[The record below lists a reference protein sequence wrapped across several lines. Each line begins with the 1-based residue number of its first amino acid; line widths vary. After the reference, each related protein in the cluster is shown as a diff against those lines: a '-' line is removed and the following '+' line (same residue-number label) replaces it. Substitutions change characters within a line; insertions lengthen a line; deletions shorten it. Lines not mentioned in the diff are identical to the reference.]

1 MISYTQDTAMVNRSQ
16 NIYDVFISFSRK
28 DRLTAHRIINSLQA
42 KNISARVFD
51 DTSLS
56 NASWME
62 QIEDAIRNA
71 RVYMILLTENS
82 IQSDFVKMELELAIT
97 LAKERSKAIVPVLM
111 LPDGVELPAVFRYHL
126 MPYRQFHVGPLRSDY
141 EYLSDAVARMIRE
154 SEKDTYLSV
163 RIAEYISAGL
173 NDQAADLLCDQIRS
187 TAQSVLQGTEKQQ
200 RACRLSLLSCLE
212 KLSALH
218 SFSHDEAARQLAR
231 KKLQVL
237 DNTTRLLSALLH
249 PENNLYDTAFAVR
262 LLHYDRH
269 IRIGCSDVLAGS
281 ETEEANRLLLEEYER
296 MMADYTACYQKLLPT
311 LKEYTEAEKQFIRT
325 ADTYINKPFSLP
337 SRQPVPA
344 QSPHSTEDELLSS
357 IASFMHEG
365 NKVFDL
371 LSQRHNAKS
380 LYSCLLTSYERLR
393 GYCEAV
399 GERNILAQCIDRIAQ
414 LKQIMIKTGD
424 DGKAPEK
431 VDTGIKSLLG
441 LTVPKSGK
449 FDVFISH
456 KSQDFD
462 LALNIYEFLRS
473 SLKEPFFDKYSLPEM
488 NEAQYRKSIMQA
500 LDASRHFVVVFSD
513 LAYLESDWVSLEME
527 VFQSEMDEGR
537 KPGANFLMIVTKSV
551 YDQIMQSNKTLLPIE
566 YRRCEIMCLDDY
578 RETLLNYLNR

>member
-1 MISYTQDTAMVNRSQ
+1 MLSYAQDGAMVNRSQ
-16 NIYDVFISFSRK
+16 NIYDVFISYSHK
-28 DRLTAHRIINSLQA
+28 DRLIAHRIIQSLQA
-42 KNISARVFD
+42 KGICARVFD
-51 DTSLS
+51 DAFLS
-56 NASWME
+56 NDSYLA
-62 QIEDAIRNA
+62 QIEEAIRNA

-97 LAKERSKAIVPVLM
+97 TAKERSKAIVPVSM
-111 LPDGVELPAVFRYHL
+111 LPNSAELPAVFRYQL
-126 MPYRQFHVGPLRSDY
+126 MAYHWFNIGPLRSDY
-141 EYLSDAVARMIRE
+141 ENLSDAVTKMIRE

-187 TAQSVLQGTEKQQ
+187 TSQSILQGTEKEQ

-218 SFSHDEAARQLAR
+218 TFGQDEAARQLAH

-237 DNTTRLLSALLH
+237 DHTAQLLFLLLH
-249 PENNLYDTAFAVR
+249 PEENLYDAAFAIR
-262 LLHYDRH
+262 LLHYERH
-269 IRIGCSDVLAGS
+269 IRIGCSDVLADG
-281 ETEEANRLLLEEYER
+281 ETDEGNRQRKEYER
-296 MMADYTACYQKLLPT
+296 TMADYTGCYRALLPT
-311 LKEYTEAEKQFIRT
+311 LQDYSEAEKQFIQT
-325 ADTYINKPFSLP
+325 ADTYINAPLSMP
-337 SRQPVPA
+337 VRQPMPA

-357 IASFMHEG
+357 IATFMHEG

-371 LSQRHNAKS
+371 ISQRHNAKS

-399 GERNILAQCIDRIAQ
+399 GERSILPQCIDRIAQ
-414 LKQIMIKTGD
+414 LKQIMIKTGEG
-424 DGKAPEK
+424 GKAPEK
-431 VDTGIKSLLG
+431 VDAGIKSLLG

-473 SLKEPFFDKYSLPEM
+473 SLKEPFFDKFSLPEM

-513 LAYLESDWVSLEME
+513 LAYLKSDWVSLEME

-566 YRRCEIMCLDDY
+566 YRRCEIMCMDDY
-578 RETLLNYLNR
+578 REKLLNYLNR